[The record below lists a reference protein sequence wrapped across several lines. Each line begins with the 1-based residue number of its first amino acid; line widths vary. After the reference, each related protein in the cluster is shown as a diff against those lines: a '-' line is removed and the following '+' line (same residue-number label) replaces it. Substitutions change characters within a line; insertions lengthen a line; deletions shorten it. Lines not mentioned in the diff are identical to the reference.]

1 MPECPKCRASTL
13 QVADARR
20 AKAAIYAAGEVYR
33 QATVKQRV
41 PPMVINV
48 IVDPATSR
56 TLAALCG
63 WVSGHQGT
71 LGGQTPD
78 AFYVSVKHA
87 RPLAVGLISGGTGSL
102 AKAYGALEKCETF
115 VGLKAD
121 GAKDWKEPPNLL
133 GLADGLPPQL
143 AQLAAECGKAAS
155 VRARPAGQK
164 RLWVSGHESHKVDGF
179 TVVAQRGTRASGKF
193 KELLDDFKAGGG
205 ANALTKALKLCAS
218 EVAKGA
224 DVLDISAD
232 GIAGD
237 GSNRGSKSAMS
248 KFCALYDEDARVA
261 KAPVMLCSAD
271 WKVLKAGLGHLQG
284 RCIVNALC
292 LMLGEDEFLRIAKEC
307 LKHGAA
313 LVVMAVGEQGR
324 AVTSKDKVEL
334 LQRSYKLLRQK
345 LDFPAEDIILDVHL
359 QSLRH
364 DEHPSEVIAAIK
376 ETRRTSIRVGFGRC
390 LCPHASIACGLS
402 NLSAAFGQLRQ
413 LREALHSVF
422 LRHSVPLGAR
432 GRRCGRARKGT
443 ASHTHTVVCQVCEDV
458 ILNSKKDES
467 ALRRFMAFLSVR
479 SGAAVC
485 LPLQAWAANEAPL
498 ADAWWELPECKAAA
512 KEAQAPYVNSRQIGG
527 AASQKNFF
535 QGLKPAYVSPIAQV
549 PAEAGCERPAP
560 WRVSSAS
567 GAGALQQ
574 QVSSALSSGTKIP
587 ERTLPRGRSWALRG
601 LGPAVGLAQLNLM
614 LSKQVLIMDGPAGP
628 AELLSSVKDEASF
641 TGGRPDLVLN
651 AHRALLKAGAD
662 LIRTNTRNGDVLCQD
677 YYGTGAAVYELN
689 KAAATLA
696 KQAVQEAVSA
706 EPQSLKFAAG
716 VIGPST
722 GRLTAVKATT
732 TWDQMVQAYRPQVKG
747 LVDGGVH
754 LLLLDMVSDTLNA
767 KAAIYAVQEYFGC
780 YPKERVPVII
790 NVSVT
795 KEGRTGSG
803 QSLAACV
810 ASLMHAQPLA
820 FGVGGDGAQE
830 AVAQLTCPCWVQL
843 TGAPKDAQANLVSP
857 TGSKARRAARG
868 FRDSLEGEEQDVSA
882 CAKLRGSLA
891 TRPLPA
897 AATAALRLSGLE
909 VTSLAPEEGL
919 KLIGQRCHVQGSQRF
934 KGLVHA
940 CKYTSPLDGDEEVW
954 EAALDVAKQQ
964 VEDKADLLD
973 LNFDSPKI
981 DAKKAMGSFVRRCG
995 VNPSTASVPLVIS
1008 SGTWD
1013 VIAEGLK
1020 SAQGKCIVNGLSLSS
1035 TEEEFLRGAEECR
1048 RFGAA
1053 VVILAL
1059 SKSQFEFPNYQEKVG
1074 SCQRA
1079 FQLLRSKLDF
1089 PPEDIIFDCLL
1100 TPVGSEVRAS
1110 PKDFTDAV
1118 AELKR
1123 TCPGSSFV
1131 AGVSNLS
1138 HGCRTV
1144 QMLRDALAS
1153 SFLQQAVPKGLNLAF
1168 VELGHLPHPGSIE
1181 EPTKSICAEERGG
1194 SHESGGM
1201 GRWLSAGCKMRRGIV
1216 LADPRKALKRRNQ
1229 RPPAQDKTLVPI
1241 ANVKAVEPLRPSP
1254 QFTNPVEILVQA
1266 TGTINSS
1273 IFQTFG
1279 SKAHAAANYHRLS
1292 AATQINRTVH
1302 FSSISVYMGQ
1312 GGSGPVT
1319 GASGLMDGLSL
1330 WERHQGVNHYATT
1343 VLWGAIGEIG
1353 LRKAIYGSRDVFAQF
1368 DLGQKLIGPADTA
1381 FLERQV
1387 CCNADTWD
1395 FVGLAYLDNTWKDSL
1410 AGTGGGG
1417 SGLSGRK
1424 TFLDN

>member
-1 MPECPKCRASTL
+1 
-13 QVADARR
+13 
-20 AKAAIYAAGEVYR
+20 
-33 QATVKQRV
+33 
-41 PPMVINV
+41 
-48 IVDPATSR
+48 
-56 TLAALCG
+56 
-63 WVSGHQGT
+63 
-71 LGGQTPD
+71 
-78 AFYVSVKHA
+78 
-87 RPLAVGLISGGTGSL
+87 
-102 AKAYGALEKCETF
+102 
-115 VGLKAD
+115 
-121 GAKDWKEPPNLL
+121 
-133 GLADGLPPQL
+133 
-143 AQLAAECGKAAS
+143 
-155 VRARPAGQK
+155 
-164 RLWVSGHESHKVDGF
+164 
-179 TVVAQRGTRASGKF
+179 
-193 KELLDDFKAGGG
+193 
-205 ANALTKALKLCAS
+205 
-218 EVAKGA
+218 
-224 DVLDISAD
+224 
-232 GIAGD
+232 
-237 GSNRGSKSAMS
+237 
-248 KFCALYDEDARVA
+248 ALYDAVA

-376 ETRRTSIRVGFGRC
+376 ETRR

-422 LRHSVPLGAR
+422 LRHSVPLGLNMALTT
-432 GRRCGRARKGT
+432 GRLPIYENLDPEML
-443 ASHTHTVVCQVCEDV
+443 QVCEDV

-485 LPLQAWAANEAPL
+485 LPLQAANEAPL

-512 KEAQAPYVNSRQIGG
+512 KEAQAPYVNSRQIGD

-587 ERTLPRGRSWALRG
+587 ERTL
-601 LGPAVGLAQLNLM
+601 LAQLNLM

-641 TGGRPDLVLN
+641 TGGRFPASAKNNLDLLAITKPDLVLN

-857 TGSKARRAARG
+857 TGSK
-868 FRDSLEGEEQDVSA
+868 EQDVSA

-940 CKYTSPLDGDEEVW
+940 CKYTSDEEVW

-1020 SAQGKCIVNGLSLSS
+1020 NAQGKCIVNGLSLSS

-1059 SKSQFEFPNYQEKVG
+1059 SKSQFEFPNYQEK
-1074 SCQRA
+1074 A
-1079 FQLLRSKLDF
+1079 
-1089 PPEDIIFDCLL
+1089 
-1100 TPVGSEVRAS
+1100 
-1110 PKDFTDAV
+1110 TD
-1118 AELKR
+1118 
-1123 TCPGSSFV
+1123 
-1131 AGVSNLS
+1131 
-1138 HGCRTV
+1138 
-1144 QMLRDALAS
+1144 
-1153 SFLQQAVPKGLNLAF
+1153 
-1168 VELGHLPHPGSIE
+1168 
-1181 EPTKSICAEERGG
+1181 
-1194 SHESGGM
+1194 
-1201 GRWLSAGCKMRRGIV
+1201 
-1216 LADPRKALKRRNQ
+1216 
-1229 RPPAQDKTLVPI
+1229 
-1241 ANVKAVEPLRPSP
+1241 
-1254 QFTNPVEILVQA
+1254 
-1266 TGTINSS
+1266 
-1273 IFQTFG
+1273 
-1279 SKAHAAANYHRLS
+1279 
-1292 AATQINRTVH
+1292 
-1302 FSSISVYMGQ
+1302 
-1312 GGSGPVT
+1312 
-1319 GASGLMDGLSL
+1319 
-1330 WERHQGVNHYATT
+1330 
-1343 VLWGAIGEIG
+1343 
-1353 LRKAIYGSRDVFAQF
+1353 
-1368 DLGQKLIGPADTA
+1368 
-1381 FLERQV
+1381 
-1387 CCNADTWD
+1387 
-1395 FVGLAYLDNTWKDSL
+1395 
-1410 AGTGGGG
+1410 
-1417 SGLSGRK
+1417 
-1424 TFLDN
+1424 